1 MKAMKLSFFK
11 FMLLIGVVTLGLTS
25 CDDDDDNDDNNN
37 PPQQETIADIAVNT
51 PRFSILV
58 DALTRT
64 NLVSVVAD
72 ENANLTVFA
81 PNNDAFTDALNALG
95 LADLDA
101 LEAALGTDGLR
112 NVLLYHVLG
121 AEVKAADVTNGYAA
135 TQATNGDGDNL
146 SIYLNTD
153 MGVMINGTSEVEN
166 ADIDAS
172 NGVIHEIKAVILP
185 LSIAELLAVNPDYS
199 SLVTALGVA
208 DGNLDSVLTDPA
220 TGPVTVFAPND
231 QAFGQL
237 LSDLMLN
244 DLNELVNA
252 IGGTGALANVLLYH
266 VAAGNITSDEV
277 MDGAVTTLQ
286 GTDFTIST
294 ANGVQITDGA
304 GTTTN
309 VTSFDIQGTNGVAHG
324 LDYVLLPQ

>member
-1 MKAMKLSFFK
+1 MKAVKLSFFK
-11 FMLLIGVVTLGLTS
+11 FMLFAGIMVMGLTS
-25 CDDDDDNDDNNN
+25 CENDDDDNDNNN
-37 PPQQETIADIAVNT
+37 PPAQQTIADIAINT

-64 NLVSVVAD
+64 NLVSVVDD
-72 ENANLTVFA
+72 ENASLTVFA

-121 AEVKAADVTNGYAA
+121 AEVKAADVANGYAA
-135 TQATNGDGDNL
+135 TEATNADGDKL
-146 SIYLNTD
+146 SIYLNAD
-153 MGVMINGTSEVEN
+153 MGVMINGSSEVEN

-185 LSIAELLAVNPDYS
+185 LSIAELLAVNPEYS

-208 DGNLDSVLTDPA
+208 DGNLDSVLSDPA

-252 IGGTGALANVLLYH
+252 IGGTGALADVLLYH

-294 ANGVQITDGA
+294 AGGVTITDGQ
-304 GTTTN
+304 GVTTN

-324 LDYVLLPQ
+324 LDYVLRP

>member
-1 MKAMKLSFFK
+1 MKISFFK
-11 FMLLIGVVTLGLTS
+11 FMMFIGIISIGLTS
-25 CDDDDDNDDNNN
+25 CEDDNDDDDNN
-37 PPQQETIADIAVNT
+37 PPAQQTIADIAINT

-64 NLVSVVAD
+64 SLVSVLDD
-72 ENANLTVFA
+72 ENASLTVFA
-81 PNNDAFTDALNALG
+81 PNNDAFTDALMALG

-121 AEVKAADVTNGYAA
+121 AEVKAAAVTTGYAA
-135 TQATNGDGDNL
+135 TEATNEDSDKL

-153 MGVMINGTSEVEN
+153 MGVMINGVSNVIA

-172 NGVIHEIKAVILP
+172 NGVIHEIDAVILP
-185 LSIAELLAVNPDYS
+185 LSITGLLAINSDFS
-199 SLVTALGVA
+199 SLVTALTVA
-208 DGNLDSVLTDPA
+208 DGNLDSVLNDPA

-231 QAFGQL
+231 DAFAQL

-244 DLNELVNA
+244 DLNELVAA
-252 IGGTGALANVLLYH
+252 IGGTGPLADILLYH
-266 VAAGNITSDEV
+266 VVAGNTTSDEV
-277 MDGAVTTLQ
+277 MDGPLTTLQ
-286 GTDFTIST
+286 GGMITVST

-304 GTTTN
+304 GNTTDVIST
-309 VTSFDIQGTNGVAHG
+309 DIQGINGVVHV

>member
-1 MKAMKLSFFK
+1 MKSVNLSFFK
-11 FMLLIGVVTLGLTS
+11 FMLFMGVVILGVSS
-25 CDDDDDNDDNNN
+25 CKDDDDDDNNN
-37 PPQQETIADIAVNT
+37 PPKQETIADIAVNT

-81 PNNDAFTDALNALG
+81 PNNDAFTNALIALG

-121 AEVKAADVTNGYAA
+121 AEVKAADVTTGYVA
-135 TQATNGDGDNL
+135 TQATNADGDNL
-146 SIYLNTD
+146 SIYINTS
-153 MGVMINGTSEVEN
+153 MGVMINGSSSVEN

-172 NGVIHEIKAVILP
+172 NGVIHEIDAVILP
-185 LSIAELLAVNPDYS
+185 LSIAGLLAVNPEYS
-199 SLVTALGVA
+199 SLVAALGVA
-208 DGNLDSVLTDPA
+208 DGNLDSVLSDPA

-237 LSDLMLN
+237 LSALMLN
-244 DLNELVNA
+244 NLNELVNL
-252 IGGTGALANVLLYH
+252 IGTGVLSEVLLYH
-266 VAAGNITSDEV
+266 VVAGNITSDEV

-286 GTDFTIST
+286 GSDFTIST
-294 ANGVQITDGA
+294 AGGVTITDGG

-309 VTSFDIQGTNGVAHG
+309 VISFDIQGTNGVAHG